1 MTQSTHNALV
11 LFAHGSR
18 NPDWR
23 APFETIACKV
33 TERTAAQ
40 VKLAFLEIMSPTLP
54 DVLHDLAHNGITQIT
69 VVPLFFGLGNH
80 VAHDLH
86 ELIDAFQV
94 KHPHIEVIT
103 SAPLGES
110 DAVLEA
116 MALYASQTINI

>member
-23 APFETIACKV
+23 APFEIIACKV
-33 TERTAAQ
+33 AERSTAQ

-54 DVLHDLAHNGITQIT
+54 EVLHDLALNGITHIT

-80 VAHDLH
+80 VTHDLR
-86 ELIDAFQV
+86 ELIDVFQL

-103 SAPLGES
+103 SAPLGKS
-110 DAVLEA
+110 DAILEA
-116 MALYASQTINI
+116 MAIYASQTIHI